1 MSYFKKNP
9 HILIIIV
16 AALGYFVDI
25 YDLILF
31 NVVKKESLEQIMA
44 YADAAERKN
53 TGIFLFNMQMTGML
67 IGGILWGIWGDK
79 KGRLSVLFG
88 SIMLYS
94 AANLANAFVTDVS
107 TYAIVRVI
115 AGIGLAGELGAGIT
129 LVAETMSKEKRGY
142 GTMIIVTFGAL
153 GAVVA
158 ALVGAEGHIVGQW
171 LSSIFGTPFANWQ
184 VAYIIGGVLGLLLL
198 LLRVGTIE
206 SGMFKSMQD
215 KEISR
220 GDIKILFNNKE
231 RFLKYLNCILIG
243 VPIWYIIGLLV
254 ANSQEVFAVDLQIN
268 GQVIN
273 GKALMFAY
281 LGLSFGD
288 LISGLLSQFLRSR
301 KKVVY
306 LYLAFTA
313 VLMFYFLFLMKGAS
327 AEHYYLIS
335 FLLGT
340 ASGYWAIFVTIAS
353 EQFGTNIRSTV
364 TNTVP
369 NFVRGSVPVI
379 TSSFGFFTA
388 IFANN
393 ILSALIV
400 GIICVALAAW
410 ANYRS
415 KETFAKDLNYLET
428 M

>member
-1 MSYFKKNP
+1 MTYFKKNP

-44 YADAAERKN
+44 YADASERKN

-67 IGGILWGIWGDK
+67 LGGILWGIWGDK

-94 AANLANAFVTDVS
+94 AANLINAFVTDV
-107 TYAIVRVI
+107 TVYAIVRII

-158 ALVGAEGHIVGQW
+158 ALVGAEGDLIGKW
-171 LSSIFGTPFANWQ
+171 LSSILGTPFANWQ

-198 LLRVGTIE
+198 LLRIGTIE
-206 SGMFKSMQD
+206 SGMFKSIQG

-231 RFLKYLNCILIG
+231 RFFKYLNCILIG
-243 VPIWYIIGLLV
+243 VPIWYIVGLLV
-254 ANSQEVFAVDLQIN
+254 ANSQEIFAIDLEIK

-288 LISGLLSQFLRSR
+288 LVSGLLSQILRSR
-301 KKVVY
+301 KKVVFIY
-306 LYLAFTA
+306 LVFSA
-313 VLMFYFLFLMKGAS
+313 VLMIYFLFLMKGAS
-327 AEHYYLIS
+327 AEHYYFVS

-369 NFVRGSVPVI
+369 NFVRGSVPII
-379 TSSFGFFTA
+379 TGSFGFFTA
-388 IFANN
+388 LLSNN
-393 ILSALIV
+393 IYSALIV
-400 GIICVALAAW
+400 GIICIALAAW
-410 ANYRS
+410 ATYKS

-428 M
+428 L